1 MPVYFVILFFI
12 VAVLYAAVGFGGGS
26 TYNALL
32 VLNGT
37 DYRVL
42 PAIAL
47 ACNIIV
53 VSGGIWR
60 FSKAGLLAPQALL
73 PFLTASIPAAWLGGR
88 LPVSETVFIGLL
100 GGALLLSGLRLLM
113 QRDFIYKTQDKRRV
127 SVLLALVSGGGIGLL
142 SGLVGIGGGIFLAP
156 VLYWLR
162 WDTPRRIAAA
172 CSLFILVNS
181 VSGLLGQLMKLSD
194 SAALSL
200 ALPYWPLL
208 PAVFIGGQIGSWM
221 ASKQLNPVY
230 LKRLT
235 AVLILYV
242 AIRLIFKWFDQVGLL
257 T

>member
-60 FSKAGLLAPQALL
+60 FSKAGLLVPQALL